1 MTYQFSAVPIAAGVF
16 WPLWKTTLPPWVA
29 GLAMALSSL
38 SVVGSSLLLNCY
50 SPPAHLASSVDYRE
64 GEEGVSDDSEA
75 ESLVSLD
82 SK

>member
-1 MTYQFSAVPIAAGVF
+1 MLAVPIAAGVF
-16 WPLWKTTLPPWVA
+16 FPIWKTTLPPWVA

-64 GEEGVSDDSEA
+64 GEDSNSFHSDSDVETL
-75 ESLVSLD
+75 ETLD
-82 SK
+82 SN